1 MTVFQ
6 NGEEMAGSKL
16 PQPAELLQLFLEL
29 VLAEPRGLADFLG
42 LGTLFV
48 KRDDN
53 AVLLVESP
61 VLSKGLHGDPSF
73 RRKFRGKLYI
83 WGFPIVHMRE
93 LLTVEVK
100 GRYFVVPK
108 LVGAFF
114 VFIALLMLVHA
125 SFSVLTAWDQ
135 VKDIRSCVDGMYTD
149 GGNLAQ
155 AYSLCVLKGIA
166 AGVYVYA
173 PSPAAPGMSAVPT
186 EEVWSVLLPRVAWW
200 LFWVLVLILA
210 IIVYRAGKLYVPI
223 REEVKEVANVP
234 TASSSSGSAAT
245 STEKKEK
252 RATRRRT
259 ATRRTTRKRSA

>member
-1 MTVFQ
+1 M
-6 NGEEMAGSKL
+6 
-16 PQPAELLQLFLEL
+16 
-29 VLAEPRGLADFLG
+29 
-42 LGTLFV
+42 
-48 KRDDN
+48 
-53 AVLLVESP
+53 
-61 VLSKGLHGDPSF
+61 
-73 RRKFRGKLYI
+73 
-83 WGFPIVHMRE
+83 HMRE

-135 VKDIRSCVDGMYTD
+135 VKDIRSCVEGMYTD

-166 AGVYVYA
+166 AGIYVYA
-173 PSPAAPGMSAVPT
+173 PAPGAPGMSAVPT

-234 TASSSSGSAAT
+234 NASKGSSST
-245 STEKKEK
+245 SDASDSKETKKT
-252 RATRRRT
+252 TRRRT
-259 ATRRTTRKRSA
+259 ARRRTTRTRSA